1 MTAKGSDQK
10 DPFLQVGE
18 SLMTHPAFKDLSYS
32 SQITYILM
40 CMAMNHAHHNGK
52 LEFIFPRSVYS
63 GKYGISNNAFDHAKK
78 ELVDHGFITYISGK
92 NQRVSSKYKMSN
104 SWKYWNKEFWNKVKE
119 GMEAAVKDVNDAGG
133 INGTKLSYVFEDDE
147 ADSGDKAVNAYNALK
162 DNGMQVMVGT
172 VTTGSCLAVI
182 EKTKQDNI
190 FQLTPSASAQDVI
203 KNDNC
208 FQVCFT
214 DPNQGKGSADY
225 IAENK
230 LATKIA
236 VIYDS
241 SDAYSSGIFNTFK
254 SEAEAKGLDIVAE
267 QSFTKDSKTD
277 FSAQISAAKNAGAD
291 LVFLPIYYQQAS
303 LILTQCKSANYN
315 PTFFGCDGLDGLLS
329 IKNFDT
335 SLCEGVMLLTPFA
348 ADAQDQATQDFVKK
362 YKDAYNG
369 ETPNQF
375 AADAYDGVMVLA
387 ELMKKEGIT
396 ADMSASDIC
405 DKLKKAISDKD
416 FSYDG
421 LTGTGMKW
429 GEDGAVSKDPKAVI
443 IKNGAYSALT
453 ADDIAAS
460 TAQ

>member
-1 MTAKGSDQK
+1 MKNFKRVLAMTTAA
-10 DPFLQVGE
+10 V
-18 SLMTHPAFKDLSYS
+18 MAVTAFAGCS
-32 SQITYILM
+32 
-40 CMAMNHAHHNGK
+40 
-52 LEFIFPRSVYS
+52 
-63 GKYGISNNAFDHAKK
+63 
-78 ELVDHGFITYISGK
+78 
-92 NQRVSSKYKMSN
+92 SN
-104 SWKYWNKEFWNKVKE
+104 SANSGNVGGSTNVAEGEKTIVIGGSGPLTGDAAQYGVGVKN
-119 GMEAAVKDVNDAGG
+119 AIQLAVNEVNAAGG
-133 INGTKLSYVFEDDE
+133 VNGNKLKLVFEDDE
-147 ADSGDKAVNAYNALK
+147 ADSGDKAVNAYNTLK
-162 DNGMQVMVGT
+162 DQGMQIFLGT
-172 VTTGSCLAVI
+172 VTTASCLAVVD
-182 EKTKQDNI
+182 KSKQDNI
-190 FQLTPSASAQDVI
+190 FQFTPSASAQDVI
-203 KNDNC
+203 ANDNC
-208 FQVCFT
+208 FQICFT
-214 DPNQGKGSADY
+214 DPNQGKASADY
-225 IAENK
+225 IADNK
-230 LATKIA
+230 VATKIG

-241 SDAYSSGIFNTFK
+241 SDAYSSGIYNAFK
-254 SEAEAKGLDIVAE
+254 TEAAAKGLELVSE

-277 FSAQISAAKNAGAD
+277 FSAQISAAKDAGAD

-315 PTFFGCDGLDGLLS
+315 PTFFGCDGLDGILS